1 MSSKELDL
9 DFVVQTQGDIHRV
22 RARGKAI
29 RDAMD
34 VQSEE
39 LAAMNANLF
48 KPKKK
53 KGKKMAKKNKNKVVQ
68 AQQPCTCTCKEEG
81 TNFWANAGILA
92 AGVALGVGAVWGYNE
107 LKDALN
113 NSDITIIDGD
123 GSVYNETARSFG

>member
-1 MSSKELDL
+1 MDL
-9 DFVVQTQGDIHRV
+9 KQHEFVVRTQGDIHRV

-34 VQSEE
+34 FQSEE
-39 LAAMNANLF
+39 LAAMNASLF

-68 AQQPCTCTCKEEG
+68 AQPCNCKQEEG
-81 TNFWANAGILA
+81 TNFWSNVGFVA

-107 LKDALN
+107 LKDALS

-123 GSVYNETARSFG
+123 GSVYNETARAFA

>member
-1 MSSKELDL
+1 MDL
-9 DFVVQTQGDIHRV
+9 KQHEFVVRTEGDIHRV

-29 RDAMD
+29 REAMD
-34 VQSEE
+34 IQSEE

-53 KGKKMAKKNKNKVVQ
+53 KGKKMAKKNKNKNKVVS
-68 AQQPCTCTCKEEG
+68 QQPCNCGCKDEG
-81 TNFWANAGILA
+81 TNFWANAAYVA

-123 GSVYNETARSFG
+123 GSVYNETARSFA

>member
-1 MSSKELDL
+1 MSSKELD
-9 DFVVQTQGDIHRV
+9 FVVRTEGDIHRV

-34 VQSEE
+34 FQSEE

-53 KGKKMAKKNKNKVVQ
+53 KGKKMAKKNKVMQV
-68 AQQPCTCTCKEEG
+68 QPCTCASKDEG

-107 LKDALN
+107 LKDALS

-123 GSVYNETARSFG
+123 GSVYNETARSFA

>member
-1 MSSKELDL
+1 MDSKELD
-9 DFVVQTQGDIHRV
+9 FVVRTQGDIHRV

-34 VQSEE
+34 FQSEE

-48 KPKKK
+48 KPKRK
-53 KGKKMAKKNKNKVVQ
+53 KGKKMAKKKKVVQ
-68 AQQPCTCTCKEEG
+68 VQQPCVSKDEG

-92 AGVALGVGAVWGYNE
+92 AGVALGVGAGWGYNE
-107 LKDALN
+107 LKDALS

>member
-1 MSSKELDL
+1 MDL
-9 DFVVQTQGDIHRV
+9 KQHDFIVRTQGDIHHV

-34 VQSEE
+34 FQSEE

-68 AQQPCTCTCKEEG
+68 AQPCNCKQEEG

-107 LKDALN
+107 LKDALS

>member
-1 MSSKELDL
+1 MDL
-9 DFVVQTQGDIHRV
+9 KQHEFIVRTEGDIHRV

-48 KPKKK
+48 KPKK
-53 KGKKMAKKNKNKVVQ
+53 GKKMAKKNKNKVVQ
-68 AQQPCTCTCKEEG
+68 GNCKQEEG
-81 TNFWANAGILA
+81 TNFWSNVGFVA

-107 LKDALN
+107 LKDALS

>member
-1 MSSKELDL
+1 MESKEHE
-9 DFVVQTQGDIHRV
+9 FIVRTQGDIHRV

-34 VQSEE
+34 FQSEE

-53 KGKKMAKKNKNKVVQ
+53 KGKKMAKKNKNKVV
-68 AQQPCTCTCKEEG
+68 AQPCTCASKDEG
-81 TNFWANAGILA
+81 TNFWSNAAYVA

-107 LKDALN
+107 LKDALS

>member
-1 MSSKELDL
+1 MDL
-9 DFVVQTQGDIHRV
+9 KQHEFVLRTEGDIHRV

-34 VQSEE
+34 FQSEE

-68 AQQPCTCTCKEEG
+68 AQPCNCKQEEG
-81 TNFWANAGILA
+81 TNFWSNVGFVA

-107 LKDALN
+107 LKDALS

-123 GSVYNETARSFG
+123 GSVYNETARSFA

>member
-1 MSSKELDL
+1 MDSKELD
-9 DFVVQTQGDIHRV
+9 FVVRTQGDIHRV

-34 VQSEE
+34 FQSEE

-53 KGKKMAKKNKNKVVQ
+53 KGNKMAKKNKNKVVT
-68 AQQPCTCTCKEEG
+68 QPCTCASKDEG
-81 TNFWANAGILA
+81 TNFWSNAAYVA

-107 LKDALN
+107 LKDALS

-123 GSVYNETARSFG
+123 GSVYNETARSFA

>member
-1 MSSKELDL
+1 MDL
-9 DFVVQTQGDIHRV
+9 KQHEFVVRTQGDIHRV

-34 VQSEE
+34 FQSEE

-53 KGKKMAKKNKNKVVQ
+53 KGKKMAKQNKNKVVQ
-68 AQQPCTCTCKEEG
+68 AQPCNCKQEEG
-81 TNFWANAGILA
+81 TNFWSNVGFVA

-107 LKDALN
+107 LKDALS

-123 GSVYNETARSFG
+123 GSVYNETARSFA

>member
-1 MSSKELDL
+1 MELKQHE
-9 DFVVQTQGDIHRV
+9 FIVRTEGDIHRA

-34 VQSEE
+34 FQSEE

-68 AQQPCTCTCKEEG
+68 VQPCNYKDEG
-81 TNFWANAGILA
+81 TNFWANAAYVA

-107 LKDALN
+107 LKDALS

>member
-1 MSSKELDL
+1 MSSKEHE
-9 DFVVQTQGDIHRV
+9 FIVRTQGDIHRV

-29 RDAMD
+29 REAMD
-34 VQSEE
+34 FQSEE

-53 KGKKMAKKNKNKVVQ
+53 KGKKMAKKNKNKVV
-68 AQQPCTCTCKEEG
+68 AQPCNCGGKEEG
-81 TNFWANAGILA
+81 TNFWSNVGFVA

-113 NSDITIIDGD
+113 SSDITIIDGD
-123 GSVYNETARSFG
+123 GSVYNETARSFA